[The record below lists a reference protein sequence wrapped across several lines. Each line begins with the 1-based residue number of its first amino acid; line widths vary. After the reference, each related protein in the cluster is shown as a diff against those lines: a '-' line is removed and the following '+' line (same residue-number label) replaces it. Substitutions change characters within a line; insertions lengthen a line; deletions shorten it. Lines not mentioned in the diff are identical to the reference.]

1 MIFALGILLKIA
13 LIKFFRTNLKIK
25 QSKFIQKEKP

>member
-1 MIFALGILLKIA
+1 MIFALAI
-13 LIKFFRTNLKIK
+13 LIKIVLIDFFKMNLKIK

>member
-1 MIFALGILLKIA
+1 MIFALEILLIIA
-13 LIKFFRTNLKIK
+13 LIKFFKTNLKIK